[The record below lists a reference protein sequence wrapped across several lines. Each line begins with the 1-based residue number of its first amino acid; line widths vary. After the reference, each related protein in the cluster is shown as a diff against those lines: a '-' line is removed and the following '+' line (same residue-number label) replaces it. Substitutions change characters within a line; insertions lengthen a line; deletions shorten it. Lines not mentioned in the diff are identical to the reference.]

1 MAAFPLPPVGVYVDV
16 AHEVEELAEPPQLLL
31 QLVVDGDEVELGSD
45 QDSQV
50 TEAELVGTT
59 VTVV

>member
-16 AHEVEELAEPPQLLL
+16 GHEVEELAEFPQLP
-31 QLVVDGDEVELGSD
+31 QLVVDGDEVEVGSD

-50 TEAELVGTT
+50 TEAELVGIT

>member
-1 MAAFPLPPVGVYVDV
+1 MAAFPLPPVGAYVDV
-16 AHEVEELAEPPQLLL
+16 AHEVEALADSSQLP

-50 TEAELVGTT
+50 TEAE
-59 VTVV
+59 